1 MEYSDL
7 ESIVRFERIK
17 IEMEKSLH
25 TDDYSVVVAL
35 LRETRKTTGMTQVEL
50 AEALGQ
56 SQSFVSK
63 YENGDTRLDILQLRT
78 VCQTLGTALPD
89 FVAQLED
96 RLKPTTQRSRARS
109 SSTRR

>member
-1 MEYSDL
+1 
-7 ESIVRFERIK
+7 
-17 IEMEKSLH
+17 MEKSLH
-25 TDDYSVVVAL
+25 TDDYSVVVTL
-35 LRETRKTTGMTQVEL
+35 LREIRKTSGMTQVEL

-78 VCQTLGTALPD
+78 VCQTLGTELPE
-89 FVAQLED
+89 FVAQLEE
-96 RLKPTTQRSRARS
+96 RLRPATQRSRARS

>member
-1 MEYSDL
+1 
-7 ESIVRFERIK
+7 
-17 IEMEKSLH
+17 MEKSLH

-35 LRETRKTTGMTQVEL
+35 LREIRKTSGMTQMEL
-50 AEALGQ
+50 AESLGQ

-78 VCQTLGTALPD
+78 VCRTLGIGLPD
-89 FVAQLED
+89 FVALLED
-96 RLKPTTQRSRARS
+96 RLKPTAQKSRARS

>member
-1 MEYSDL
+1 
-7 ESIVRFERIK
+7 
-17 IEMEKSLH
+17 MEKSLH

-35 LRETRKTTGMTQVEL
+35 LREIRKTAKLTQVEL

-78 VCQTLGTALPD
+78 VCQTLGTGLPD

-96 RLKPTTQRSRARS
+96 RLRPTQKSRAKS